1 MKNKLYILFYI
12 FFTICISAESIA
24 VTTKVKGDV
33 KYKKKSQKELK
44 NPLKVGYDL
53 YNNDYVRTGNDGF
66 AKYVYLDDGTQ
77 IKVHNNTEV
86 FIHGELSR
94 RSILKQ
100 LKVKDGTVKLDV
112 KKQTVDE
119 FTVITPTSV
128 ASVKGTSFWLD
139 CSGRG
144 GDRFYGESGLV
155 SITNKASGARRQLS
169 KNTVASS
176 MPDGSIELRKITPE
190 ELKML
195 ENIEEDAGESDN
207 SSDEDG
213 NSSSNNNGESEIKIE
228 LEDESG
234 NQKTIVII
242 VK

>member
-1 MKNKLYILFYI
+1 MINRKYILLVF
-12 FFTICISAESIA
+12 ISSLFCVESIA
-24 VTTKVKGDV
+24 LATKVKGSV
-33 KYKKKSQKELK
+33 LYKKKKEKQLK
-44 NPLKVGYDL
+44 NELKVGNDL
-53 YNNDYVRTGNDGF
+53 HNSDYIRTGEDGF

-77 IKVHNNTEV
+77 IKIHNNTEV
-86 FIHGELSR
+86 FVHGELSR

-112 KKQTVDE
+112 KKQATDE

-139 CSGRG
+139 CSGKQ
-144 GDRFYGESGLV
+144 GDKFYGESGIV
-155 SITNKASGARRQLS
+155 SITNIASGLKRQLA

-176 MPDGSIELRKITPE
+176 SPDGTLDVREITPN

-195 ENIEEDAGESDN
+195 EEIESETGEEDGSIDPEEGSGLGD
-207 SSDEDG
+207 
-213 NSSSNNNGESEIKIE
+213 ESEIRIE

-234 NQKTIVII
+234 NQKTIII
-242 VK
+242 KVR

>member
-1 MKNKLYILFYI
+1 MDRKYYILVLLAIQFL
-12 FFTICISAESIA
+12 FSESIA
-24 VTTKVKGDV
+24 VTSKTKGDV
-33 KYKKKSQKELK
+33 RYRNKTEKELNK
-44 NPLKVGYDL
+44 QLKAGVDL
-53 YNNDYVRTGNDGF
+53 FNNDYIKTGSDGF

-77 IKVHNNTEV
+77 IKIHNNTEV
-86 FIHGELSR
+86 FVHGELKR

-112 KKQTVDE
+112 KKQAVDE

-139 CSGRG
+139 CSGKG
-144 GDRFYGESGLV
+144 GDKFYGESGIV
-155 SITNKASGARRQLS
+155 SITNIASGIKRQLA

-176 MPDGSIELRKITPE
+176 SPDGRLDLREITAN

-195 ENIEEDAGESDN
+195 EQIESETGEA
-207 SSDEDG
+207 DG
-213 NSSSNNNGESEIKIE
+213 SINQQEGSAVGNESEIRIE

-234 NQKTIVII
+234 NQKII
-242 VK
+242 IIKVR

>member
-1 MKNKLYILFYI
+1 MNRIYILLI
-12 FFTICISAESIA
+12 FISAVVCAESIA
-24 VTTKVKGDV
+24 LATKVKGTV
-33 KYKKKSQKELK
+33 LYKKKKEKQLK
-44 NPLKVGYDL
+44 NDLKVGVDL
-53 YNNDYVRTGNDGF
+53 YNSDYIKTGEDGF

-86 FIHGELSR
+86 YVHGELSR

-100 LKVKDGTVKLDV
+100 LKVKDGTVKLDI
-112 KKQTVDE
+112 KKQNVDE

-139 CSGRG
+139 CSGKG
-144 GDRFYGESGLV
+144 GDKFYGESGIV
-155 SITNKASGARRQLS
+155 SITNIASGLKRNLS
-169 KNTVASS
+169 KNTVANSL
-176 MPDGSIELRKITPE
+176 PDGSLAVREITPT

-195 ENIEEDAGESDN
+195 EQIESETGETDN
-207 SSDEDG
+207 SEEQEQDSGVE
-213 NSSSNNNGESEIKIE
+213 GESEIRIE

-234 NQKTIVII
+234 NQKTIVIK